1 MNENNKQA
9 EYDFEKQCYENEQ
22 RRRDFEAGIRTV
34 LSAEFQDRFYAAH
47 DDLTCSEFRDKIWDA
62 YLSKNPSV
70 GCIPKAWWERL
81 KAFLKTQIESC
92 GELSYQEERRW
103 ALGEPLEEI
112 QKIEKGE

>member
-1 MNENNKQA
+1 MSE
-9 EYDFEKQCYENEQ
+9 EKLKERLCGKCQTWFPQRSAWDEWCDACDLKDEQ
-22 RRRDFEAGIRTV
+22 RCRCDEIISCDSCGGVA
-34 LSAEFQDRFYAAH
+34 L
-47 DDLTCSEFRDKIWDA
+47 CSFCKD
-62 YLSKNPSV
+62 NPPEKV
-70 GCIPKAWWERL
+70 EMIPRAWWERL